1 MIHLRDMIKKIRQ
14 SPKYALTYRQLMLLA
29 ILIVTAYIGN
39 KGFILSVI
47 LAGIVAIVPV
57 VIFASVQFYYSGARQ
72 ANKIATNFYKGE
84 ALKIFAAAVLF
95 MIVFLFAH
103 VEPAV
108 FFGTYILISIAP
120 WFVGLKHDY
129 Y

>member
-1 MIHLRDMIKKIRQ
+1 MIHLRDMNKKIRH
-14 SPKYALTYRQLMLLA
+14 SPKYALTYRQLRLLA
-29 ILIVTAYIGN
+29 ALMVFAYIGN
-39 KGFILSVI
+39 KHLILSVF

-57 VIFASVQFYYSGARQ
+57 VVFASVHFYYSGARQ

-84 ALKIFAAAVLF
+84 ALKIFTAAVLF
-95 MIVFLFAH
+95 MSVFLFAH
-103 VEPAV
+103 VEPGV